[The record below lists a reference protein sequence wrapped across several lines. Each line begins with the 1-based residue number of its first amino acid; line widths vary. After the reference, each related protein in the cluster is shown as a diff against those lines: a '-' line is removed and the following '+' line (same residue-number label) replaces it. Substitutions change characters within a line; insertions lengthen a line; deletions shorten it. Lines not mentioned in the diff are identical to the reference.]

1 MYKIRSVQASQSK
14 IVILVCSDIMCI
26 CKFAVFFIC
35 NTASLNPA
43 AAPECPVVYAG
54 NNIQRKWLVQHQPDI
69 YYTNTDENTNGIQKQ
84 IAKKTGLL
92 ESLFTK
98 TVRMQ
103 RKCMC

>member
-26 CKFAVFFIC
+26 CKFAVFCIC

-54 NNIQRKWLVQHQPDI
+54 NNIQRKWLVQYQPYI

-103 RKCMC
+103 IKCMC

>member
-1 MYKIRSVQASQSK
+1 MYKNWSVQASQSK

-54 NNIQRKWLVQHQPDI
+54 NNIQRKWLVQYQPYI
-69 YYTNTDENTNGIQKQ
+69 HCTQIQMKIQKSL
-84 IAKKTGLL
+84 KKKCLL
-92 ESLFTK
+92 QSLFT
-98 TVRMQ
+98 TTLQMQ
-103 RKCMC
+103 R